1 MILVTVGS
9 LPFTRLVRKMDEIA
23 AQLEEE
29 VVMQIAN
36 DSYVPENAEYFRFQ
50 SYIEMQKL
58 CRQARLVV
66 CHGGVGSILTALEV
80 GAPVIAV
87 PRSER
92 HGEAV
97 DDHQLEL
104 VKLLVEESKIIAV
117 DEVDE
122 IPRVLEL
129 ESNHFAPSRLG
140 NQLSLFL
147 RHYIVGLQLKQTER
161 RDRC

>member
-23 AQLEEE
+23 AQIEEG

-36 DSYVPENAEYFRFQ
+36 DSYLPENAEYFRFQ
-50 SYIEMQKL
+50 SYVEMQKL
-58 CRQARLVV
+58 CKRARLVV
-66 CHGGVGSILTALEV
+66 CHGGVGSILTALEG

-87 PRSER
+87 PRSKR

-104 VKLLVEESKIIAV
+104 IKLLAEEGRIVAV

-122 IPRVLEL
+122 LSRVLNL
-129 ESNHFAPSRLG
+129 ESNRFATPRLE

-147 RHYIVGLQLKQTER
+147 RHYIVDLQLQTER